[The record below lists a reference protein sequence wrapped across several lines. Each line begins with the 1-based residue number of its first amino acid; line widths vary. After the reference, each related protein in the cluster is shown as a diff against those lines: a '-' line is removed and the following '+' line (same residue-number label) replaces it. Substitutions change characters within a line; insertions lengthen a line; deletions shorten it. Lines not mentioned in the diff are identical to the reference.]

1 VLRKEKRG
9 SKAAYIEQ
17 TALRIIHRRW
27 EKSVC
32 GVDKRNMK
40 EES

>member
-1 VLRKEKRG
+1 VLRKGKSG

-17 TALRIIHRRW
+17 TALRIMHRRW
-27 EKSVC
+27 EKIVC